1 MTEPNFTASAD
12 STMTSLVV
20 TSNITSDGTGESDD
34 QFTRVVS
41 LLVPLLFGL
50 IVIIGL
56 TGNFLVILV
65 VTSEREMRNT
75 TNVLI
80 LGLALAD
87 LGFIVT
93 CVPFTA
99 VVYAAS
105 IWPFGEVWC
114 KVIQ

>member
-1 MTEPNFTASAD
+1 MSENVTANYSMTTANVTINCSACELEYD
-12 STMTSLVV
+12 SSREFM
-20 TSNITSDGTGESDD
+20 
-34 QFTRVVS
+34 QMVS

-80 LGLALAD
+80 LGLAIAD